1 MFRTAI
7 LRSSLAARSAIR
19 PATTNTARR
28 LAVAPRA
35 AAVVFAPRAAAW
47 SGVRCYSA
55 AGGLNK
61 EEVEGR
67 IKTLLQGFDKVRYPT
82 FYAHSSSASE
92 ASCSSKADGVVGS
105 KQTCNYEPVY
115 WALAIRTSW
124 FF

>member
-28 LAVAPRA
+28 LAVAPRSA
-35 AAVVFAPRAAAW
+35 TAVFAPRAAAW

-82 FYAHSSSASE
+82 SCVHPSSASE
-92 ASCSSKADGVVGS
+92 ASCGSNMDGGAES
-105 KQTCNYEPVY
+105 KQTCKYEPVIG
-115 WALAIRTSW
+115 LLQS
-124 FF
+124 